1 MNIYAPISK
10 RKRLK
15 DWVTISSVIGFILET
30 DYLRL

>member
-1 MNIYAPISK
+1 MNIYAPMSK

-15 DWVTISSVIGFILET
+15 DWITISRVIGFTLET